1 MFEYLLSLFL
11 IYKYIILFIVI
22 FGASFGIPL
31 PATGLLMMGWVF
43 FAQWYLDGSMVFIVS
58 LLACISWDI
67 LAYFLSRTFG
77 KGIFYA
83 IGIRKILNSDGFT
96 EVEKRINKQG
106 IILVFLSR
114 FFFTAI
120 GPIVNI
126 ISGISRMRIRSFII
140 ADIAGEIV
148 YVSMFFAL
156 GYVFW
161 DNWELILSIFE
172 STSIII
178 MSIVGISSIMYHIYK
193 KIQEN
198 LWNN

>member
-193 KIQEN
+193 KNSRE
-198 LWNN
+198 LMK